1 MGCRCPAWLVPRRNR
16 SWVVSRILFWGSV
29 PDVTGSSCVCKICFP
44 PSPDPR
50 SQSALPTP
58 GKGETLSLFLQG
70 ASPLHPRTA
79 PGATRCTGWGS
90 GAGGVLAPGVVCS
103 TCPGGGDHLKRR
115 SSPPPVPP
123 LLGCPFP
130 EGSRNLFVAEGAPS
144 PVPRKVTRTR
154 AAPGVSLGTWQ
165 PPGKSKP
172 RGFSRGD
179 ARGETPCIPM
189 PVPEGLLA
197 DRRFAGNAG
206 AIPLRVL

>member
-1 MGCRCPAWLVPRRNR
+1 MACSPAEPVLGCVPDTFLGVCPRCHRFVLRLQNLFSPIPRPALAERSSHAGEGGNLKFIFARGFALASPHCAGRDTVYRVGFRCRRSACPRRCLLDPPR
-16 SWVVSRILFWGSV
+16 GRGPSQ
-29 PDVTGSSCVCKICFP
+29 TP
-44 PSPDPR
+44 PS
-50 SQSALPTP
+50 
-58 GKGETLSLFLQG
+58 LQ
-70 ASPLHPRTA
+70 
-79 PGATRCTGWGS
+79 
-90 GAGGVLAPGVVCS
+90 
-103 TCPGGGDHLKRR
+103 RR
-115 SSPPPVPP
+115 IVPSPPVPP

-154 AAPGVSLGTWQ
+154 AAPGASLGTWQ